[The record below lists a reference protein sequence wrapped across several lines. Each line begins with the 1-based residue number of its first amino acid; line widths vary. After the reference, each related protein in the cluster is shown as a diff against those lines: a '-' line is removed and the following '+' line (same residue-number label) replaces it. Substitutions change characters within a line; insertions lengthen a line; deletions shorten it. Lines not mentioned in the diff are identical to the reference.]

1 MWLARLKNAVLMSY
15 HPMNVQ
21 LFEVFLCVDLMILV
35 QLQFYLL
42 FYLFMIESF

>member
-21 LFEVFLCVDLMILV
+21 LFEVFQNLYMCCLDDHGTVTALAFI
-35 QLQFYLL
+35 Y
-42 FYLFMIESF
+42 